1 MEQDGQEERG
11 KKPEEN
17 RFKSTEA
24 DAAKG
29 FEIFKNHSCDAVISQ
44 SAERQKR
51 PVIPVQ
57 LLVMVL
63 QLKINKDQ
71 VSKVRHVNRPITA
84 WIRRDI
90 KNSLRATV
98 NL

>member
-11 KKPEEN
+11 KKREEN

-29 FEIFKNHSCDAVISQ
+29 FKIFKNYSCDAVISQ
-44 SAERQKR
+44 SSEPKGTSRETEA
-51 PVIPVQ
+51 PSDTSSTIG
-57 LLVMVL
+57 LVL

-71 VSKVRHVNRPITA
+71 VSKVRLAV
-84 WIRRDI
+84 
-90 KNSLRATV
+90 
-98 NL
+98 